1 MSTDTAGAPAL
12 FTVTARLNA
21 RLQPEHC
28 QELFADPL
36 AAWLMEAGQGAVG
49 IGQSGVDAQGEV
61 QHIDLRIAL
70 LDAKETD
77 AVVEALEELGA
88 PLGSRLLLADGQE
101 RGFGRLEGL
110 ALYLDGQNLA
120 DGVYEQCDP
129 HEVFEQVGRAING
142 IGDVCS
148 FWQGEAETALYLY
161 GQSFQAMHQAI
172 AGFLASYPLC
182 AGCRVVRVA

>member
-12 FTVTARLNA
+12 FTLTARLNA

-36 AAWLMEAGQGAVG
+36 AAWLLEAGQGAVG
-49 IGQSGVDAQGEV
+49 IGESGVSVDDEV
-61 QHIDLRIAL
+61 QYIDLRIAL
-70 LDAKETD
+70 LDGSQTEM
-77 AVVEALEELGA
+77 VVQALEELGA
-88 PLGSRLLLADGQE
+88 PLGSSLLLSDGQQ
-101 RGFGRLEGL
+101 RAFGTQQGL

-120 DGVYEQCDP
+120 DEVYEQCDP

-142 IGDVCS
+142 IGDICS
-148 FWQGEAETALYLY
+148 FWQGETETALYLY
-161 GQSFQAMHQAI
+161 GQSFEAMHQAI

-182 AGCRVVRVA
+182 AGCRVLRIA